1 MYLGYPFN
9 EITFC
14 NIGNPQEFHQRP
26 ITFNRQVLACMI
38 NPELIGLR
46 GINPD
51 AAKRAKFYLDEII
64 SAGSYTHSLGIPLI
78 RKTVARFIAR
88 ED

>member
-1 MYLGYPFN
+1 
-9 EITFC
+9 
-14 NIGNPQEFHQRP
+14 
-26 ITFNRQVLACMI
+26 MI
-38 NPELIGLR
+38 NPELIGLK

-51 AAKRAKFYLDEII
+51 AAKRAKSYLDEII

-78 RKTVARFIAR
+78 RKSVAKFIAR